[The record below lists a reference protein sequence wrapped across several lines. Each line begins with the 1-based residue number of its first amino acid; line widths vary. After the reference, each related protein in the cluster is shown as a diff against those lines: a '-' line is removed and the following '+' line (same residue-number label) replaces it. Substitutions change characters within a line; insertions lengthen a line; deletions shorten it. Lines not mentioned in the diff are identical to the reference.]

1 MASRQTTSKNAQK
14 KGTSRKAAPKQGA
27 AKLRANAQAAPEFVP
42 EPLFTGGTARDI
54 SGVVLA
60 VFAVASF
67 IAVIAPTTAPV
78 AAAVA
83 GFYHLGFGLGGYV
96 LPLAL
101 LFVSA
106 LVFVRDEGVFKM
118 KTALGALL
126 IFVAVIS
133 FIALIGLPD
142 PMVLG
147 VTVSEAGLSA
157 TGGYVG
163 FAVSSVLAGALG
175 KPIAGVVLVGIAL
188 AGAVLIGFSI
198 SSFAGAV
205 RERVEGLRA
214 RRHVE
219 VNECPWGDDPYAE
232 VPVRE
237 PNPKGV
243 PVGRQQKL
251 FDEDG
256 TAKTTYIGDRAKT
269 TLITDD
275 PDDPDED
282 PFVDVSEQLKAEAAK
297 TRLIPIEDKHVS
309 AENAVA
315 GNASAASS
323 AADDPYSLAG
333 MTEILESGDERCDE
347 PPFDHSAETGVSA
360 AAQADSSPADS
371 RETLP
376 TIPDF
381 LLHPRVS
388 SAGEGAS
395 SGAGAASVVAVAGPA
410 CADVESQDDDGER
423 KLPPLSM
430 LRHNP
435 HSASSA
441 SSDKELRQTAE
452 SLQSTLQEFNLHSQV
467 VGWISGPTV
476 TTFKVQPGEGERV
489 SRISSLEDDIAL
501 SLAAQSV
508 RIFAPIPG
516 TSLVGIEIPN
526 RKRQNVN
533 LGDVLPYVQ
542 GGPLELAIGRDAE
555 GSPIVADLA
564 KMPHLLI
571 AGTTGSGKSVM
582 INSIVMALLMRTY
595 PEDVRLIMVDPK
607 RVELAGYNGLP
618 HLYVPVVTE
627 PKQAAS
633 ALQWAVSEM
642 ERRLKIFERV
652 GVRKISTFN
661 EKQASGAFDHYD
673 NPPAK
678 MPYLVIIIDELS
690 DLMMVAGKDVEA
702 SIVRIAQLGRAAGIH
717 LIVATQRPSSNV
729 VTGLIKANI
738 TNRIAFNVAT
748 GIDSR
753 VIIDQVGAE
762 KLTGYGDM
770 LFSKVDWG
778 KPKRIQGCFVSDEE
792 IAAVTEFV
800 KEQGEAE
807 YHEEILS
814 AVVPATL
821 SGGGGASSG
830 HSDDDPLIWEAA
842 RIVVDSRLGST
853 SGLQRRLK
861 VGYARAGRIMDM
873 LEEKGVVG
881 PPDGSK
887 PREVLLNEEELAELQ
902 ALEARMSDDD
912 GLGGY

>member
-14 KGTSRKAAPKQGA
+14 KGASRKAAPKQGA
-27 AKLRANAQAAPEFVP
+27 AKLRANAQAAPEPVP

-133 FIALIGLPD
+133 FIALVGLPD

-219 VNECPWGDDPYAE
+219 VNERPWGDDPYAE

-237 PNPKGV
+237 SNPKGA
-243 PVGRQQKL
+243 PAGRQQKL

-269 TLITDD
+269 MLITDD

-309 AENAVA
+309 AEHAVA
-315 GNASAASS
+315 GNVTAASS

-333 MTEILESGDERCDE
+333 MTEILESGDDCSDE
-347 PPFDHSAETGVSA
+347 PPFDLSVETGVSA
-360 AAQADSSPADS
+360 ATQAVTSPAEG
-371 RETLP
+371 RETQP
-376 TIPDF
+376 PIPDF
-381 LLHPRVS
+381 LLHPRAS

-395 SGAGAASVVAVAGPA
+395 KGAGAASVSPAVEPA
-410 CADVESQDDDGER
+410 RADADSQDDDEER

-501 SLAAQSV
+501 S
-508 RIFAPIPG
+508 R
-516 TSLVGIEIPN
+516 
-526 RKRQNVN
+526 R
-533 LGDVLPYVQ
+533 
-542 GGPLELAIGRDAE
+542 
-555 GSPIVADLA
+555 SPCASSR
-564 KMPHLLI
+564 P
-571 AGTTGSGKSVM
+571 S
-582 INSIVMALLMRTY
+582 
-595 PEDVRLIMVDPK
+595 
-607 RVELAGYNGLP
+607 RVP
-618 HLYVPVVTE
+618 RSWVSRFPT
-627 PKQAAS
+627 AS
-633 ALQWAVSEM
+633 A
-642 ERRLKIFERV
+642 
-652 GVRKISTFN
+652 
-661 EKQASGAFDHYD
+661 
-673 NPPAK
+673 
-678 MPYLVIIIDELS
+678 
-690 DLMMVAGKDVEA
+690 
-702 SIVRIAQLGRAAGIH
+702 
-717 LIVATQRPSSNV
+717 
-729 VTGLIKANI
+729 
-738 TNRIAFNVAT
+738 
-748 GIDSR
+748 
-753 VIIDQVGAE
+753 
-762 KLTGYGDM
+762 
-770 LFSKVDWG
+770 
-778 KPKRIQGCFVSDEE
+778 
-792 IAAVTEFV
+792 
-800 KEQGEAE
+800 
-807 YHEEILS
+807 
-814 AVVPATL
+814 
-821 SGGGGASSG
+821 
-830 HSDDDPLIWEAA
+830 
-842 RIVVDSRLGST
+842 
-853 SGLQRRLK
+853 
-861 VGYARAGRIMDM
+861 
-873 LEEKGVVG
+873 
-881 PPDGSK
+881 
-887 PREVLLNEEELAELQ
+887 
-902 ALEARMSDDD
+902 RM
-912 GLGGY
+912 